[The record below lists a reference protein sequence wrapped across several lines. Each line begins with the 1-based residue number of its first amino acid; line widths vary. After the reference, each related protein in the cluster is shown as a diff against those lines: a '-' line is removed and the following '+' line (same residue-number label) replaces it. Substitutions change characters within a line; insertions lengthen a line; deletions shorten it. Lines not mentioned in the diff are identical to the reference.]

1 MLYKIKQS
9 HKYDDLYDHLLAK
22 DMSNFW
28 KTWSRK
34 ICKNIISADAID
46 GHTGNVEISD
56 IFKNKFNANYVPERC
71 PTPPD
76 AEGISFLAWKI
87 SVEDVDNAVHQHM
100 KRSKAAGVDNLTVE
114 HIIFGHPSLIYHQ
127 CKNLFDLF
135 LSVRVMTDDLH

>member
-76 AEGISFLAWKI
+76 AEGIVSCPGKFPSKLSIMLFI
-87 SVEDVDNAVHQHM
+87 S
-100 KRSKAAGVDNLTVE
+100 T
-114 HIIFGHPSLIYHQ
+114 
-127 CKNLFDLF
+127 
-135 LSVRVMTDDLH
+135 